1 MHPCSYT
8 AGRITL
14 TVGMVVLLSVMSA
27 CATPQDAMMATEQTP
42 TRAEIRHEDGR
53 YQLYLNGEP
62 FYIKGAGLEFGDVER
77 LAAHGGNSFR
87 TWRTDNGR
95 DTGQEVLDR
104 AHRNGLFVTM
114 GLEVARE
121 RPGEGRG
128 LFGFDYDDEEA
139 VAAQL
144 DRLRAEVEKYKD
156 HPALIIWGIGNE
168 LNLGATNPRVWNAVN
183 GISEMIH
190 EIDPN
195 HLTTT
200 MLAGVSR
207 ELVHE
212 IKTRAPDLDL
222 LSVQMYAGIAD
233 LPQRMAESGWDGP
246 YMVTEWGATG
256 HWEVQQTPWGAPIEN
271 HSSVKADLYRERY
284 QTAIASDT
292 TNLLGSYVFLW
303 GQKQERTPTWYG
315 LFLPTGEATETV
327 DVMHYVWN
335 GEWPENRAPRL
346 ESATLDGQTA
356 YDGIYLDAG
365 QSYPAEVVSTDPDGD
380 DLTYLWEVRE
390 ESQADTEGGD
400 DEEVP
405 QLISGVI
412 DQPASP
418 RVTLTAPQEPG
429 PYRLFVYV
437 FDGRGSAAHA
447 NIPFYVNP

>member
-1 MHPCSYT
+1 
-8 AGRITL
+8 
-14 TVGMVVLLSVMSA
+14 
-27 CATPQDAMMATEQTP
+27 
-42 TRAEIRHEDGR
+42 
-53 YQLYLNGEP
+53 
-62 FYIKGAGLEFGDVER
+62 
-77 LAAHGGNSFR
+77 
-87 TWRTDNGR
+87 
-95 DTGQEVLDR
+95 
-104 AHRNGLFVTM
+104 
-114 GLEVARE
+114 VARE
-121 RPGEGRG
+121 RTGEGRG
-128 LFGFDYDDEEA
+128 YFGFDYDDEEA

-144 DRLRAEVEKYKD
+144 ERLRAEVEKYKD

-168 LNLGATNPRVWNAVN
+168 LNLGATNPRVWDAVN

-200 MLAGVSR
+200 MLAGVSP

-233 LPQRMAESGWDGP
+233 LPRRMAESGWDGP

-256 HWEVQQTPWGAPIEN
+256 HWEVPQTPWGAPIEN
-271 HSSVKADLYRERY
+271 NSSVKADRYLERY
-284 QTAIASDT
+284 QTAIASNT

-315 LFLPTGEATETV
+315 LFLPTGEATEV
-327 DVMHYVWN
+327 IDVMHFVWN

-346 ESATLDGQTA
+346 ESATLDGRTA
-356 YDGIYLDAG
+356 YDGIHLDAG
-365 QSYPAEVVSTDPDGD
+365 LSYPAEVASTDPDGD
-380 DLTYLWEVRE
+380 ELTYLWEVRE
-390 ESQADTEGGD
+390 ESGAITEGGD

-418 RVTLTAPQEPG
+418 RITLTAPHEPG
-429 PYRLFVYV
+429 AYRLFVYV

-447 NIPFYVNP
+447 NIPFHVNR